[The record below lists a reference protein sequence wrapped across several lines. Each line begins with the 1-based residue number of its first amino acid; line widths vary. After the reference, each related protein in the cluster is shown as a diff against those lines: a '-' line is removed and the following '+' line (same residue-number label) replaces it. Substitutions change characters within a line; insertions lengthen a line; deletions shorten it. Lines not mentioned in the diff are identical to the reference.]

1 MGITNSDIIGDL
13 ESRAL
18 ISMLAGGEELKSHL
32 ATGCRTVYCGF
43 DPTAESLHI
52 GNMVPLLAL
61 KRFQLAGHQPIAL
74 VGGATGMIG
83 DPSFKDPERKLK
95 TVEVVEEWV
104 DRIKPQ
110 LSQFLDFDSGRNA
123 AILANNLVWTK
134 DFDVL
139 RFLRDIGKHFSVNSM
154 IQKES
159 VKQRI
164 EREGEGISYTEFSYM
179 ILQSFDF
186 SELNK
191 RYGCTVQIGGSDQW
205 GNITSGIDL
214 TRRLNQQQVYG
225 VTLPLITKSDGTKF
239 GKTESGTIWM
249 DSEKTSPYA
258 FYQFWLNTADAD
270 VYKFQK
276 YFTFLSG
283 DEIDEIELSDKT
295 SSSKPEGQGILAKE
309 VTELLHG
316 TAGWEAA
323 TRSSEALCSG
333 DIASLTAGD
342 VAQLELDGLP
352 YSEIRGSKEGIVEV
366 LVETKLAK
374 SNKMAREF
382 IGNNAVQ
389 VNGQSVDSADF
400 KLSESNALQGK
411 YFILKRGKKLFHLV
425 KKV

>member
-83 DPSFKDPERKLK
+83 DPSFKDTERKLK

-270 VYKFQK
+270 VYKFLK
-276 YFTFLSG
+276 YFTFLSA
-283 DEIDEIELSDKT
+283 DEIDEIEQSDKT

-316 TAGWEAA
+316 TAGREAA
-323 TRSSEALCSG
+323 MRISEALCSG

-411 YFILKRGKKLFHLV
+411 YFVLKRGKKLFHLV